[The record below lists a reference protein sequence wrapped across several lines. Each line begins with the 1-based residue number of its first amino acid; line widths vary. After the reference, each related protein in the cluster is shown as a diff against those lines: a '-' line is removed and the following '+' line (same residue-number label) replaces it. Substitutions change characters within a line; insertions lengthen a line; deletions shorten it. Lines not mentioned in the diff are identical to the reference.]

1 MMVFVSGTALLTV
14 FVLLNLTL
22 CVESRFLGIHPEKG
36 PSNERDDADKEQDVD
51 TINLSTCGQAT
62 AAGGRVIGGEDA
74 TAGEWPWQAKLE
86 IKGSGFTCGGSLI
99 TPTWVMTAAHCVSD
113 NNPNMYSV
121 TLGDLNRE
129 KLDGTEQEFSV
140 KRVVVHPK
148 YESPVP
154 LNNDIAL
161 LELTRPAS
169 KTSFVNTVCLPSEA
183 EVVATGTK
191 CYISGWGMM
200 DHPGSAAI
208 QLQQAAMPVVSNQVC
223 QTMHMQKTDDPSMA
237 VTSVMLCAGDAG
249 KTITS
254 GCFGDSGGP
263 FVCQNSAGRW
273 IQQGIVSWGDPT
285 CSSAVHFTVFT
296 RVSMFREWIEKVLN
310 E

>member
-1 MMVFVSGTALLTV
+1 
-14 FVLLNLTL
+14 
-22 CVESRFLGIHPEKG
+22 
-36 PSNERDDADKEQDVD
+36 
-51 TINLSTCGQAT
+51 
-62 AAGGRVIGGEDA
+62 
-74 TAGEWPWQAKLE
+74 
-86 IKGSGFTCGGSLI
+86 
-99 TPTWVMTAAHCVSD
+99 
-113 NNPNMYSV
+113 
-121 TLGDLNRE
+121 
-129 KLDGTEQEFSV
+129 
-140 KRVVVHPK
+140 
-148 YESPVP
+148 
-154 LNNDIAL
+154 
-161 LELTRPAS
+161 
-169 KTSFVNTVCLPSEA
+169 
-183 EVVATGTK
+183 
-191 CYISGWGMM
+191 M

-237 VTSVMLCAGDAG
+237 VTSAMLCAGDAG